1 MKEVVVDEIDR
12 ALLVALCDD
21 GRLIYQQLA
30 ALVHLSA
37 NSTADRVRRLRQSGI
52 LAGFH
57 AQLDLAALGHTLHSL
72 TDINLK
78 ESVDR
83 HEFERDLNGVPQV
96 LSALHTTG
104 ELDYQLRIVSRNTDE
119 LQSVLD
125 TLQKLG
131 TRDVQSRIVLGETTY
146 DTSRLL

>member
-1 MKEVVVDEIDR
+1 MDDIDR
-12 ALLVALCDD
+12 SLLVALGED
-21 GRLIYQQLA
+21 GRLSYQQLA
-30 ALVHLSA
+30 ALVNLSA
-37 NSTADRVRRLRQSGI
+37 NSTADRVRRLRQSGV

-57 AQLDLAALGHTLHSL
+57 AQLNLAALGHTLHSL

-83 HEFERDLNGVPQV
+83 HEFERDLNGVAQV
-96 LSALHTTG
+96 LSAVHTTG

-125 TLQKLG
+125 TLQRLG

-146 DTSRLL
+146 EASRLL